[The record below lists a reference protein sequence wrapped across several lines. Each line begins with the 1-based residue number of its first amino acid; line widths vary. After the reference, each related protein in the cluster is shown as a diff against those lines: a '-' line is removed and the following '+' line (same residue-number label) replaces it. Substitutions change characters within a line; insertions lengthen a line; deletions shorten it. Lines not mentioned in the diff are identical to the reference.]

1 MKNWKKTALI
11 IAAVV
16 VVLLIIVGVTLR
28 QSHKGVVP
36 VQTGKV
42 VKEDLTAV
50 VTASGEIKP
59 KVYVNIGAN
68 AFGKITHLYVKEGD
82 RVKQGQML
90 ATIENVQPAADVNAN
105 KAALDSAQT
114 DFVAAQAAVNTGVAE
129 LRQAEAEYERAQL
142 DYNRNKSLYDQQLIA
157 KSDYDTKKAAY
168 DTAAAQLNQAK
179 AKLAQ
184 ARAQQ
189 DSANMRIKQNAANLT
204 RVTDVLSKTEYSAP
218 FDGVITNLPVRE
230 GETVVI
236 GIQNAPGS
244 TLMTIA
250 DTSVITAEVMV
261 DETDIVNVKLG
272 QPAEVMIDAFP
283 KQSFNG
289 HVTQIGDN
297 AVIRSTGVSTAQST
311 SSSQEAKDFKV
322 VVTIENP
329 PDNLRPGL
337 STTARIT
344 TATRNAVLAIPIQAL
359 TVRQR
364 GDLETDKDKKKKGKE
379 KVVEASMKDQKDK
392 PKQDPK
398 EEIQG
403 VFVLKNQKEAVFV
416 PVTTGIAGTTDI
428 EVTGG
433 LKEGDEIVTGSYK
446 TLRTLKNG
454 ASVKIDNSTAKKTD
468 ES

>member
-1 MKNWKKTALI
+1 MKNWKKIALI
-11 IAAVV
+11 VGGA
-16 VVLLIIVGVTLR
+16 VVLLAIVGFSVQ
-28 QSHKGVVP
+28 QSRKGVVP

-82 RVKQGQML
+82 RVKRGQML
-90 ATIENVQPAADVNAN
+90 ATIENVQPEADVNAT
-105 KAALDSAQT
+105 KAALNTAQT
-114 DFVAAQAAVNTGVAE
+114 DLIAAKAAVNTGEAE

-142 DYNRNKSLYDQQLIA
+142 DYNRNKSLYEQQLIA

-168 DTAAAQLNQAK
+168 DTASAQLNQAK

-189 DSANMRIKQNAANLT
+189 DSSGMRIKQNAANLT

-250 DTSVITAEVMV
+250 DTSVITAEVKV
-261 DETDIVNVKLG
+261 DETDIVNVKMG
-272 QPAEVMIDAFP
+272 QAADVTIDAIP
-283 KQSFNG
+283 KQHFQG
-289 HVTQIGDN
+289 VVTEIGNN
-297 AVIRSTGVSTAQST
+297 AIIRSTGVSTAQST

-322 VVTIENP
+322 VVTIQNP
-329 PDNLRPGL
+329 PENLLPGL

-364 GDLETDKDKKKKGKE
+364 QDLEDEKDKKKGKDKVVQASLNDDKGKN
-379 KVVEASMKDQKDK
+379 
-392 PKQDPK
+392 DPK
-398 EEIQG
+398 EELTG
-403 VFVLKNQKEAVFV
+403 VFVLKNKKDAVFV

-433 LKEGDEIVTGSYK
+433 LQEGDEIVTGSYK

-454 ASVKIDNSTAKKTD
+454 ASVKIDNTPAKKTE

>member
-1 MKNWKKTALI
+1 MKKWKKIALI
-11 IAAVV
+11 AGGA
-16 VVLLIIVGVTLR
+16 VVLLAIVGFSVQ
-28 QSHKGVVP
+28 QSRKGVVP

-82 RVKQGQML
+82 RVKKGEML
-90 ATIENVQPAADVNAN
+90 ATIENVQPEADVNAT
-105 KAALDSAQT
+105 KAALNSAQT
-114 DFVAAQAAVNTGVAE
+114 DYVAAQAAVNTGVAE
-129 LRQAEAEYERAQL
+129 LHQAEAEYERAQL

-204 RVTDVLSKTEYSAP
+204 RVTDVLSKTEYTAP

-250 DTSVITAEVMV
+250 DTSVITAEVKV

-272 QPAEVMIDAFP
+272 QPAEVTIDAIP
-283 KQSFNG
+283 KQKFKG
-289 HVTQIGDN
+289 TVTEIGNN
-297 AVIRSTGVSTAQST
+297 AIIRSTGVSTAQST

-322 VVTIENP
+322 VVTIQDP
-329 PDNLRPGL
+329 PDNLLPGL
-337 STTARIT
+337 STTARVT
-344 TATRNAVLAIPIQAL
+344 TATRNGVLAIPIQAL

-364 GDLETDKDKKKKGKE
+364 ADLETDKDKKKD
-379 KVVEASMKDQKDK
+379 KVVQASTQDDK
-392 PKQDPK
+392 TKTKGDPK

-403 VFVLKNQKEAVFV
+403 VFVLKNKKDAVFV
-416 PVTTGIAGTTDI
+416 PITTGIAGTTDI
-428 EVTGG
+428 EVTSG
-433 LKEGDEIVTGSYK
+433 LQEGDEIVTGSYK

-454 ASVKIDNSTAKKTD
+454 ASVKIDNTPAKKTE